1 MSLYG
6 VMRSSVSGMSAQS
19 SKLSAVSD
27 NIVNSATVGYKRVET
42 EFRSISMP
50 SGSGTYNSGAVEART
65 RYAISTAGNLD
76 FTTSVTDLAIEGN
89 GFFVVADGDGTPAL
103 TRAGRF
109 VADDQGDLVN
119 TAGYYLQGY
128 DLGTGGT
135 PAVVANSMAGMTTVN
150 IAQMQLDADPTTAG
164 SMGGNLPSN
173 AVANDDKFPIPSL
186 PSTGLAGSEFDAKT
200 SMVTYD
206 NLGNEVTVDIY
217 FTKKSD
223 DPANSV
229 WEVAIF
235 NQADA
240 DPATGGFPYNLAPT
254 SPLGSAYT
262 NPLSTTDVTF
272 DNTTGDIAGT
282 DFVLFDIPDGQTGVN
297 FSFAEMTQLAK
308 EFGSVKPEMNGNPPQ
323 AVESVQIDDDGTL
336 YAIYENGN
344 REARFKIP
352 LADVASPDNL
362 EPMGGEVY
370 RTSSDSGD
378 VVVGFAGESGLGTM
392 RSMAIEGSNV
402 DLATELTNMVVAQ
415 RAFSANSK
423 VFQTGSELL
432 TEVVNLSR

>member
-19 SKLSAVSD
+19 SKLGAVSD

-42 EFRSISMP
+42 EFRSITMS
-50 SGSGTYNSGAVEART
+50 SGEGSYNSGAIEARS

-89 GFFVVADGDGTPAL
+89 GFFIVNDADGTPSL

-109 VADDQGDLVN
+109 VPDENGDLVN

-128 DLGTGGT
+128 DLENGVPT
-135 PAVVANSMAGMTTVN
+135 VVANQMTGMETVN
-150 IAQMQLDADPTTAG
+150 ITDMRLATDPTTEG
-164 SMGGNLPSN
+164 SMKGNLPAG
-173 AVANDDKFPIPSL
+173 AVANADKTPIPPL
-186 PSTGLAGSEFDAKT
+186 PSSGLPGAEFDAKT

-217 FTKKSD
+217 FTKLTD
-223 DPANSV
+223 TTGNST
-229 WEVAIF
+229 WEVSVF
-235 NQADA
+235 NKADST
-240 DPATGGFPYNLAPT
+240 DGGFPYAMAGT
-254 SPLGSAYT
+254 TPLGTPYT
-262 NPLSTTDVTF
+262 NPLGTTTLTF
-272 DNTTGDIAGT
+272 DNTTGELTGPDAVA
-282 DFVLFDIPDGQTGVN
+282 FNIPDGTAAVDLSFTG
-297 FSFAEMTQLAK
+297 MTQLASDFITVDPK
-308 EFGSVKPEMNGNPPQ
+308 MNGNPPQ
-323 AVESVQIDDDGTL
+323 QVETVEISSDGTL

-344 REARFKIP
+344 REARYKIP
-352 LADVASPDNL
+352 LANVASPDNL
-362 EPMGGEVY
+362 KPMGGEVF
-370 RTSSDSGD
+370 RTTSDSGD
-378 VVVGFAGESGLGTM
+378 VMVGFAGESGLGTM

-402 DLATELTNMVVAQ
+402 DLATELTNLVVAQ

-423 VFQTGSELL
+423 VFQTGSDLL

>member
-27 NIVNSATVGYKRVET
+27 NIINSATVGYKRVET
-42 EFRSISMP
+42 EFSSITMP
-50 SGSGTYNSGAVEART
+50 SGSGTYNSGAVEARS

-89 GFFVVADGDGTPAL
+89 GFFVVADSDGTPAL

-109 VADDQGDLVN
+109 VADDTGDLIN

-128 DLGTGGT
+128 DLGTGGV

-150 IAQMQLDADPTTAG
+150 VAQMQLDADPTTAG

-173 AVANDDKFPIPSL
+173 ATAV
-186 PSTGLAGSEFDAKT
+186 LAGSWPSDNVAGSDFTAKT

-217 FTKKSD
+217 FTKKSAS
-223 DPANSV
+223 PASSV
-229 WEVAIF
+229 WEVSVF

-240 DPATGGFPYNLAPT
+240 DPATGGFPYAAAPT
-254 SPLGSAYT
+254 SPLGTPYT
-262 NPLSTTDVTF
+262 NPLSTTDLTF
-272 DNTTGDIAGT
+272 DNTTGDITGT

-297 FSFAEMTQLAK
+297 FSLSEMTQLAK
-308 EFGSVKPEMNGNPPQ
+308 EFGSVNPEMNGNPPQ
-323 AVESVQIDDDGTL
+323 AVESISIDSDGTL
-336 YAIYENGN
+336 YAVYENGN

-352 LADVASPDNL
+352 LANVASPDNL
-362 EPMGGEVY
+362 DPMGGEVF

-378 VVVGFAGESGLGTM
+378 VVVGFAGENGLGTM
-392 RSMAIEGSNV
+392 RSMAIENSNV

-415 RAFSANSK
+415 RSFSANSK
-423 VFQTGSELL
+423 VFQTGSDLL